1 MLRLKLNQKG
11 DTIVEVMIAMAVA
24 SLVIGSAYS
33 ISNKSLANSRQ
44 AQEHSEAARIAQS
57 QIEQIRQFA
66 RLATVSSPLFQPN
79 RAFCVG
85 TNGQLTEITGMPASE
100 VSKPGNDATRYPGGC
115 QNLGSVNYRVGFTK
129 NSTDPFNTNTFSVYV
144 NWDGA
149 TGKQDQVSMSYRAY
163 PGE

>member
-1 MLRLKLNQKG
+1 MRKIRMNQNG

-57 QIEQIRQFA
+57 QLEQIRQFA
-66 RLATVSSPLFQPN
+66 RSSTTSSLLFQDN
-79 RAFCVG
+79 KSFCIG
-85 TNGQLTEITGMPASE
+85 TNGQLTEFTQI
-100 VSKPGNDATRYPGGC
+100 SKVPDNDTTKYPSVC
-115 QNLGSVNYRVGFTK
+115 QNLGSVNYRVGFLR
-129 NSTDPFNTNTFSVYV
+129 NPENLPDNENTFTIYV
-144 NWDGA
+144 TWDGA